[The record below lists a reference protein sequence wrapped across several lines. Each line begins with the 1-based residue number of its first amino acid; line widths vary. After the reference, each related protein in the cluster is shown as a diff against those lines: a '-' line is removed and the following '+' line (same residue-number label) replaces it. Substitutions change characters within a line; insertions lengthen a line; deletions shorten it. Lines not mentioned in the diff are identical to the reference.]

1 MRGEYRAGQPSRR
14 SASVRPEINMIVSLH
29 RREPARFFKVAAVLP
44 ITVFIAAGGFLFLR
58 AGMLPQVPT
67 TIFAVVWGTSSVL
80 LVFYSLNLL
89 TQLLSVKAYNAVV
102 PFVFIGP
109 AVLIMSWYLLIPTL
123 RTFYLSFMDK
133 SSTGFA
139 GLSNYVYVF
148 TDATMLS
155 ALRNTVLWLV
165 CGTFFSVLLGLSAA
179 ILADRSAIEKLGK
192 TLVFLPMA
200 ISLVGAGVIWK
211 FIYAYRP
218 AADEQIG
225 LLNALVVFFGGE
237 PRNWLGTAPA
247 NNAFLIAIFVWLQ
260 TGFALVVLSAALKAV
275 PVDMIE
281 AARIDGAGEW
291 SVLTRIVVPSIAGS
305 IVTVA
310 TTILLAAL
318 KCFDIVFSMTNGL
331 YGTEVLASQQYKQ
344 MFKFLHYGRGSA
356 IAVLILI
363 AVSPVIWYNLKE
375 FGKREVF

>member
-1 MRGEYRAGQPSRR
+1 
-14 SASVRPEINMIVSLH
+14 MIVSLH